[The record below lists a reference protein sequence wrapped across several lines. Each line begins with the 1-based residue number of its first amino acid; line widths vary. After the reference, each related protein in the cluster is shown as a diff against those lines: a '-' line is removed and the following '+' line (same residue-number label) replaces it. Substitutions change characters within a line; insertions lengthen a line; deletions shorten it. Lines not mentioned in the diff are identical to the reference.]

1 MARISAS
8 AGLLGG
14 TVRPEDRARRPFRAP
29 HHSISSAGMF
39 GSSRFRPGEATLA
52 HGGVLFLDEVVEF
65 ARAVTEQVRYALG
78 RKQVGLVRASEIVH
92 LPADFWLIAASLPC
106 ACGWLGHPTHKCQCT
121 PETRERFDA
130 RLARAVPKDHVRI
143 ELSMTSVVMLTTSE
157 PGKTTKQWR
166 DGAKENDHG

>member
-1 MARISAS
+1 VDI
-8 AGLLGG
+8 
-14 TVRPEDRARRPFRAP
+14 
-29 HHSISSAGMF
+29 
-39 GSSRFRPGEATLA
+39 
-52 HGGVLFLDEVVEF
+52 
-65 ARAVTEQVRYALG
+65 
-78 RKQVGLVRASEIVH
+78 VRAAGAVVMPS
-92 LPADFWLIAASLPC
+92 DFWLIAASSPC
-106 ACGWLGHPTHKCQCT
+106 ACGYLGHPRRLCQCT